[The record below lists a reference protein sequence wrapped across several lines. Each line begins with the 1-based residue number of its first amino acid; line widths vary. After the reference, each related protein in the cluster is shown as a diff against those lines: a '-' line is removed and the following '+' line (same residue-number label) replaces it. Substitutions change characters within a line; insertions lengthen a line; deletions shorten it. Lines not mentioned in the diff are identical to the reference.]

1 MTYMALLEV
10 TDEEGR
16 KWLTLRAST
25 MEEAHAEVTVELI
38 KEYDYSLYDLVEV
51 TIVEVARSDMF
62 DLSHHKRVR
71 QLVRDEEYKVRREAT
86 ERAQYERLQA
96 KYGGK

>member
-51 TIVEVARSDMF
+51 TIVEVARSG
-62 DLSHHKRVR
+62 HVR
-71 QLVRDEEYKVRREAT
+71 LISSQTSPTTRK
-86 ERAQYERLQA
+86 
-96 KYGGK
+96 G